1 MTQQQGGAGL
11 VDMGPAQTEAAVQTQ
26 AGDPGPAQAG
36 DPGPAQAEAAGL
48 AQAGDAGPAQAEAAG
63 PAQAEAAGLAQAGD
77 TAPAPAETAEA
88 AAEGVPGIVSAW
100 RALAARHAAVS
111 AALERELGE
120 RHGLGVTEFEVL
132 ERLAEDQEHQFRVQ
146 ELAEAVHLSQSAL
159 SRLIG
164 RLEQHGLVE
173 RSLCDLDRRG
183 IYVCLTEAGRRRHAE
198 ALPTQRAVLA
208 AALTGA

>member
-1 MTQQQGGAGL
+1 MTQQRGGAGL
-11 VDMGPAQTEAAVQTQ
+11 VD
-26 AGDPGPAQAG
+26 
-36 DPGPAQAEAAGL
+36 
-48 AQAGDAGPAQAEAAG
+48 AGPVQADAAG
-63 PAQAEAAGLAQAGD
+63 PAPAQAAD
-77 TAPAPAETAEA
+77 PSPAEGA
-88 AAEGVPGIVSAW
+88 AGIVSAW

-132 ERLAEDQEHQFRVQ
+132 ERLAEDEEHQFRVQ

-198 ALPTQRAVLA
+198 ALPTLRAVLA
-208 AALTGA
+208 ATLTGA

>member
-1 MTQQQGGAGL
+1 VTQQQAGT
-11 VDMGPAQTEAAVQTQ
+11 A
-26 AGDPGPAQAG
+26 
-36 DPGPAQAEAAGL
+36 L
-48 AQAGDAGPAQAEAAG
+48 ADA
-63 PAQAEAAGLAQAGD
+63 
-77 TAPAPAETAEA
+77 APAPAEDAGTA
-88 AAEGVPGIVSAW
+88 AAEGAALAPAEDAGGGAAEGAGAIPAEDAGAVPAEDTGAGAVEGTGPPGSAPEIVGAW
-100 RALAARHAAVS
+100 RALAARHATVS

-120 RHGLGVTEFEVL
+120 RHGLGVNEFEVL
-132 ERLAEDQEHQFRVQ
+132 ERLAEDAEHKFRVQ

-164 RLEQHGLVE
+164 RLEQHGLVQ

-208 AALTGA
+208 ATLAGR

>member
-1 MTQQQGGAGL
+1 MTQQQAGADL
-11 VDMGPAQTEAAVQTQ
+11 IDEGPA
-26 AGDPGPAQAG
+26 P
-36 DPGPAQAEAAGL
+36 AEAAGP
-48 AQAGDAGPAQAEAAG
+48 ARTEDAGPAPAGDAGPA
-63 PAQAEAAGLAQAGD
+63 
-77 TAPAPAETAEA
+77 PAEGLPE
-88 AAEGVPGIVSAW
+88 IVSAW

-132 ERLAEDQEHQFRVQ
+132 ERLAEDREHKFRAQ
-146 ELAEAVHLSQSAL
+146 ELAEDVHLSQSAL

-183 IYVCLTEAGRRRHAE
+183 IYVCLTEAGRRHHAE

-208 AALTGA
+208 ATLAAPGAR

>member
-1 MTQQQGGAGL
+1 MRLQLNFALGYTPPVTQQQAAAGL
-11 VDMGPAQTEAAVQTQ
+11 VDE
-26 AGDPGPAQAG
+26 
-36 DPGPAQAEAAGL
+36 GL
-48 AQAGDAGPAQAEAAG
+48 
-63 PAQAEAAGLAQAGD
+63 
-77 TAPAPAETAEA
+77 APAEDPGRAGAEA
-88 AAEGVPGIVSAW
+88 VPGVVSAW
-100 RALAARHAAVS
+100 RALAASHATVS

-120 RHGLGVTEFEVL
+120 RHGLGVNEFEVL
-132 ERLAEDQEHQFRVQ
+132 ERLAEDEQHQFRVQ

-164 RLEQHGLVE
+164 RLEQHGLVQ

-208 AALTGA
+208 ATLTGA

>member
-11 VDMGPAQTEAAVQTQ
+11 VDMGPAQ
-26 AGDPGPAQAG
+26 
-36 DPGPAQAEAAGL
+36 AEAAGQT
-48 AQAGDAGPAQAEAAG
+48 QAGDAGPAQAEAA
-63 PAQAEAAGLAQAGD
+63 
-77 TAPAPAETAEA
+77 APAETADPSP
-88 AAEGVPGIVSAW
+88 AEGVPGIVSAW

-132 ERLAEDQEHQFRVQ
+132 ERLAEDQQHKFRVQ

>member
-1 MTQQQGGAGL
+1 MTQQQAGAGL
-11 VDMGPAQTEAAVQTQ
+11 VDEGLAPAA
-26 AGDPGPAQAG
+26 
-36 DPGPAQAEAAGL
+36 AAGL
-48 AQAGDAGPAQAEAAG
+48 ARTGDAGPAPAG
-63 PAQAEAAGLAQAGD
+63 GADP
-77 TAPAPAETAEA
+77 PP
-88 AAEGVPGIVSAW
+88 AEGVPEIVSAW
-100 RALAARHAAVS
+100 RTLSARHAAVS

-132 ERLAEDQEHQFRVQ
+132 ERLAEGQEHKFRVQ

-208 AALTGA
+208 EALTAPEVR

>member
-11 VDMGPAQTEAAVQTQ
+11 VDMGPAQAEAAGQTQ
-26 AGDPGPAQAG
+26 AGDAS
-36 DPGPAQAEAAGL
+36 PAQAEAAGL
-48 AQAGDAGPAQAEAAG
+48 AQARDAS
-63 PAQAEAAGLAQAGD
+63 
-77 TAPAPAETAEA
+77 PAETADLYPAETA
-88 AAEGVPGIVSAW
+88 DPYPAEGVPGIVSAW

-132 ERLAEDQEHQFRVQ
+132 ERLAEDQEHQFRAQ

-208 AALTGA
+208 DTLTGA

>member
-1 MTQQQGGAGL
+1 MTQQRGGAGL
-11 VDMGPAQTEAAVQTQ
+11 VD
-26 AGDPGPAQAG
+26 
-36 DPGPAQAEAAGL
+36 
-48 AQAGDAGPAQAEAAG
+48 AGPVQADAAG
-63 PAQAEAAGLAQAGD
+63 PAPAQAAD
-77 TAPAPAETAEA
+77 PSPAEGA
-88 AAEGVPGIVSAW
+88 AGIVSAW

-132 ERLAEDQEHQFRVQ
+132 ERLAEDEEHQFRVQ

-208 AALTGA
+208 ATLTGA